1 MEKYI
6 PTLRSKEG
14 ELKALKNLKDESYNK
29 LIPFLNITRPEF
41 DRESKKDKK
50 TLEKHLSDTADKIS
64 KNCEKLPVIFVDFD
78 FPDYSSELCGG
89 VHYATYFFDKLAEL
103 GINFI
108 PVTGL
113 DRIDDS
119 DFQESV
125 KTVVEKHNTD
135 IGIRI
140 DREDLELMEM
150 QHEGILDIAE
160 TFGKNKNKIHLLFD
174 LKAISS
180 DDVTPTSIII
190 LDAVKHIEKFDT
202 YASVTIISGGM
213 PLTMGEF
220 PTNAISKHPRAD
232 WALWEACKVKITRD
246 INFGDYGIISPEPSD
261 VDPRIMTRSSRIRY
275 TELSN
280 WRIFKGHSLK
290 ATKEAIQNPKLANQV
305 ISDKIYRGEKYSF
318 GDAYI
323 KKCAN
328 REVVGNAT
336 NWVTADM
343 NQHFEV
349 VVNQLSK

>member
-1 MEKYI
+1 MGQYI

-14 ELKALKNLKDESYNK
+14 ELKALKNLKTESCNK

-64 KNCEKLPVIFVDFD
+64 KNCESLPVIFVDFD
-78 FPDYSSELCGG
+78 FPDSSELCGG
-89 VHYATYFFDKLAEL
+89 VHYAVYFFDKLAEL

-119 DFQESV
+119 VFQESL
-125 KTVVEKHNTD
+125 KTVSKKHKTD
-135 IGIRI
+135 IGIRV

-150 QHEGILDIAE
+150 QHEGILAIAE
-160 TFGKNKNKIHLLFD
+160 TFGKDKNNIHLLFD
-174 LKAISS
+174 LKSITS
-180 DDVTPTSIII
+180 DDVAPTSKLI
-190 LDAVKHIEKFDT
+190 LEAVGHIEDFET
-202 YASVTIISGGM
+202 YSTVTIISGGM
-213 PLTMGEF
+213 PLTMAEF
-220 PTNAISKHPRAD
+220 PTNAVSKHPRAD
-232 WALWEACKVKITRD
+232 WDLWETCTKKIDRD

-261 VDPRIMTRSSRIRY
+261 VDPRIMTRASRIRY
-275 TELSN
+275 TEPTH

-290 ATKEAIQNPKLANQV
+290 ATKEAIQNPKLANLV
-305 ISDKIYRGEKYSF
+305 VSDKVYRGEKYSF

-323 KKCAN
+323 KKCAD

-343 NQHFEV
+343 NHHFEEV
-349 VVNQLSK
+349 INQLSK